1 MKEYL
6 LRALIAYIF
15 SDTCDPIKIS
25 CCSRPHAIEAKAG
38 RWKLSELAPER
49 YSACQRG
56 RGTPGG
62 WHRLISV
69 LLGHVVV
76 HCIFTHSRLSF
87 TPQYRGKGQCFDAWE
102 EAPRRGAPI
111 HRRGSAPHF
120 CPSVHPRAHTGIPW
134 YTIAHH
140 CAHQSTPKYTSSY
153 PTVHSSKT
161 Q

>member
-56 RGTPGG
+56 REPLVQMTPIDIGA
-62 WHRLISV
+62 
-69 LLGHVVV
+69 
-76 HCIFTHSRLSF
+76 
-87 TPQYRGKGQCFDAWE
+87 AW
-102 EAPRRGAPI
+102 ARGALYFHSLPI
-111 HRRGSAPHF
+111 
-120 CPSVHPRAHTGIPW
+120 VI
-134 YTIAHH
+134 
-140 CAHQSTPKYTSSY
+140 Y
-153 PTVHSSKT
+153 PPI
-161 Q
+161 